1 MSTHRP
7 KLTPAEIFFQDHG
20 GTRDPKKKPVNI
32 KITVSGG
39 KQQRRRNRTRAYP
52 YRGPILILAGCYGI
66 SVRTNEVNP
75 YELGSDLCRDM
86 PGSCRPRPSQRL
98 DRCFLRCARRLTSP
112 LWSTNY
118 LCSSTPLQGSSLATG
133 RSTSAVWSR
142 LSRTMFASLDLQ
154 VDVRVFPL
162 ILPFLQLNVFRTM

>member
-86 PGSCRPRPSQRL
+86 PGSS
-98 DRCFLRCARRLTSP
+98 
-112 LWSTNY
+112 
-118 LCSSTPLQGSSLATG
+118 
-133 RSTSAVWSR
+133 
-142 LSRTMFASLDLQ
+142 
-154 VDVRVFPL
+154 
-162 ILPFLQLNVFRTM
+162 INVQ